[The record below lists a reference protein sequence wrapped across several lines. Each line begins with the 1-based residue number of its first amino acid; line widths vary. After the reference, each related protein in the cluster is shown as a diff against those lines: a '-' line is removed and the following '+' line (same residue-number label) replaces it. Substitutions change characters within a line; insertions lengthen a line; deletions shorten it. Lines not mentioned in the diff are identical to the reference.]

1 MFRIV
6 SRFFLLPLVLNPDRF
21 RVVAISLRAAI
32 NRILA
37 IPDLAGLARVKP
49 KAKAEPNPKK
59 RTRDVDEDEG
69 DHDDLSSFAGTCGDA
84 DVDGFESQL
93 DSSRV
98 LLKRPLK
105 KQVRSLASLFF

>member
-6 SRFFLLPLVLNPDRF
+6 SFFFVLPLVLNSDRF

-59 RTRDVDEDEG
+59 RTRDGDEDEG
-69 DHDDLSSFAGTCGDA
+69 DHDVLSFAGTLD
-84 DVDGFESQL
+84 DDDGFESHL
-93 DSSRV
+93 ESSRG

-105 KQVRSLASLFF
+105 KQVRPLASLFF